1 MDLFPLRFWITWT
14 SFSSVTS
21 SRQLQIR
28 AGPTASTLACS
39 FSGPPFKPT
48 PVSGPTLCSTAA
60 STVAHIHTSKI
71 HSSYP
76 FVLLLQTKSETPT
89 FREQAGRRFSK
100 WCVACLM
107 LYFHNESCFPSF
119 PTVGSVEI
127 EPFYRLAVFKHI
139 SGSLAFFNYCFS
151 TRLFCVNTS
160 WQ

>member
-14 SFSSVTS
+14 SFSNVTS

-48 PVSGPTLCSTAA
+48 PVSGPMLCSTAA

-71 HSSYP
+71 HISYP
-76 FVLLLQTKSETPT
+76 FVLLLQTKSEKPT
-89 FREQAGRRFSK
+89 FREQVTGSVSDVWHV
-100 WCVACLM
+100 WCCISIMKVV
-107 LYFHNESCFPSF
+107 FPPF